1 MKQIETLRM
10 AIRLA
15 TPADDVLHL
24 GFGYYAA
31 YENGVESFRG
41 KFEAMKEWLGRY
53 AQMKKMAAQ
62 YHFGARLLYTARVH
76 AQKYAT
82 RTDAFALR
90 VKKAAAWLATFTRED
105 QAKLA
110 PRV

>member
-1 MKQIETLRM
+1 MARLIETLRI
-10 AIRLA
+10 AIRIA
-15 TPADDVLHL
+15 NPVDDVRHL

-31 YENGVESFRG
+31 YENGVEIARG
-41 KFEAMKEWLGRY
+41 KFAPLLLVLHFRAMEVRKCLY
-53 AQMKKMAAQ
+53 
-62 YHFGARLLYTARVH
+62 FGARVLYIARVH

-82 RTDAFALR
+82 RTDAFATR
-90 VKKAAAWLATFTRED
+90 VKEAAAWLATFTREK

>member
-1 MKQIETLRM
+1 MATQIETLRK
-10 AIRLA
+10 AIRFA
-15 TPADDVLHL
+15 TPADEVRHL

-31 YENGVESFRG
+31 YENGVETFRG
-41 KFEAMKEWLGRY
+41 KFEAVQEWL
-53 AQMKKMAAQ
+53 AAQ
-62 YHFGARLLYTARVH
+62 PYRAKPQYRFAARLLYTARAH

-90 VKKAAAWLATFTRED
+90 VKEAAAWLANFTREE